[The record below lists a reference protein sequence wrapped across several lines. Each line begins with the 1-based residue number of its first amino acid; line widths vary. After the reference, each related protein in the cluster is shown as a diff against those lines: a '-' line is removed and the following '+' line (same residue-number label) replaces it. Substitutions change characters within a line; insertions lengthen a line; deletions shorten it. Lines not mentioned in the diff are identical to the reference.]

1 MRIPIQ
7 PPLPAAHIHAE
18 SPVDS
23 ETVSVLMAGLLIPG
37 RGEPI
42 RNGALAI
49 RAGKIEWVGSYTSMP
64 SK

>member
-7 PPLPAAHIHAE
+7 PPLPASHIYAE

-42 RNGALAI
+42 QNGALAI
-49 RAGKIEWVGSYTSMP
+49 KAGKIEWVGAYTKMP